1 MKRIIFAL
9 LALLTLVFVIERST
23 RNRFVIE
30 NNSGKGIRTIKVEI
44 SGRTFNF
51 KNIPSGG
58 GTRAYFRISGNE
70 GSFLVRGELDDGS
83 QIDDLDCGYVVWEDF
98 GKTFT
103 IAIAPDGSAT
113 CKSN

>member
-1 MKRIIFAL
+1 MKAHLFAL
-9 LALLTLVFVIERST
+9 LVLLVLVVVIEQST

-30 NNSGKGIRTIKVEI
+30 IDSGKAIRTIKVEI

-51 KNIPSGG
+51 EKIPTGG
-58 GTRAYFRISGNE
+58 DARAYFRISGNE

-83 QIDDLDCGYVVWEDF
+83 QVDDVCGYVAWEEC

-103 IAIAPDGSAT
+103 ITIASDGST
-113 CKSN
+113 NCKSN